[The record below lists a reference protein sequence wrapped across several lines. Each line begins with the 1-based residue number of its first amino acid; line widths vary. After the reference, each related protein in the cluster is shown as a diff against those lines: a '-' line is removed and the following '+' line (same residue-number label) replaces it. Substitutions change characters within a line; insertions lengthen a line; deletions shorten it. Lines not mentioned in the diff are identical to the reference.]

1 MTPTLSV
8 VLASVSV
15 VVAGALGS
23 AQADTISDAKQTN
36 MVNDVLDVDVA
47 DWPEVLR
54 VSGADGPPG
63 DAQPSGPSAPLF
75 GNKCAGTILVRR
87 SKADIGP
94 ISNPTCFGD
103 AIGAAFAWADNQI
116 SNNEVWSA
124 QGIVAA
130 RFEHLGETRLNQ
142 PYLKALA
149 FAPYANF
156 DRVDNST
163 ETTGDIDNL
172 AYGAIFEL
180 AVGNVLRA
188 NHYFD
193 ADLEVVSSFAGE
205 AKNWSISGA
214 WQPYGYRSSGL
225 PILRYFG
232 SPIPIGNF
240 KLVIAPSVY
249 AEYVAEL
256 SDAAAQPIFAKRDEA
271 LRVGPAVRV
280 SIGGFN
286 QPGVPRWARR
296 LSFDASYGWLYDTLS
311 ELDYELL
318 DSTLKLGLD
327 DAGHLNLTLSY
338 RKGQLVETGQDVD
351 LTQLGLSV
359 SF

>member
-1 MTPTLSV
+1 MTRTLSV
-8 VLASVSV
+8 VIASVCV
-15 VVAGALGS
+15 VLGG
-23 AQADTISDAKQTN
+23 AQADTISDAKQTG
-36 MVNDVLDVDVA
+36 MVNEFLDVDVA
-47 DWPEVLR
+47 DWSEVLR
-54 VSGADGPPG
+54 VSSADEPPMVT
-63 DAQPSGPSAPLF
+63 QPSGPFATLF
-75 GNKCAGTILVRR
+75 GNKCAGTILIRR

-103 AIGAAFAWADNQI
+103 AIGAEFAWADNQI

-130 RFEHLGETRLNQ
+130 RFEHLGETQINQ
-142 PYLKALA
+142 PYLKALG

-172 AYGAIFEL
+172 AYGAIFEI

-240 KLVIAPSVY
+240 RLVIAPSVY
-249 AEYVAEL
+249 AEYVSEL
-256 SDAAAQPIFAKRDEA
+256 SDTAAQPIFAKRDEA

-280 SIGGFN
+280 SIGGYS
-286 QPGVPRWARR
+286 QPGVPWWARKF
-296 LSFDASYGWLYDTLS
+296 SFDASYGWLYDTFS

-318 DSTLKLGLD
+318 DSTLKMGLD
-327 DAGHLNLTLSY
+327 DAGHLNLTLTY

-359 SF
+359 AY